1 MKPNN
6 SNIDAI
12 ISYMFIRKL
21 ATPIIKTDAYKLGIV
36 GSNGKKIREL
46 QTEADKNAFTIL
58 DQLIFKLKR
67 LLGSKIA
74 VFNSFLWTTVG
85 NNNISNKIIAN
96 GSIEQRVEIQRIRNQ
111 LTAITEKFQ
120 IEDKDLVT
128 ILLEKEVGE

>member
-21 ATPIIKTDAYKLGIV
+21 ATPIVKTDAYKLGIV
-36 GSNGKKIREL
+36 GSNGKKIREP

-74 VFNSFLWTTVG
+74 TFNAFLWTTVG
-85 NNNISNKIIAN
+85 NNNISNKLIAN

-111 LTAITEKFQ
+111 LTSITEKFQ
-120 IEDKDLVT
+120 INDSDLVT